1 MLLIRYVARSV
12 KGRQDLNTLD
22 IREDWELVKML
33 ICEEEP
39 EPVAWIEAEEVGE
52 EEEDDWELV
61 EINNVI
67 FNDEEPR

>member
-1 MLLIRYVARSV
+1 LNRYVARSMS
-12 KGRQDLNTLD
+12 GRQELNTLD

-39 EPVAWIEAEEVGE
+39 EPVARIETGEV

-67 FNDEEPR
+67 FKDEEQG